1 MDTKF
6 DMVKTA
12 QAARKHNQLIAEG
25 LEKAGVLAENVI
37 SVLANIALTAEEG
50 KPIDLMNQSTIPS
63 FLAGVESIANAL
75 PHSQEQDKKENT
87 IRVLAAAS
95 IGRDGMVTYAVTP
108 IAQLG
113 ARKDTLRAKYAKLI
127 QAYAHTGDQQDGA
140 ILAQAVRQLQMKIDQ
155 AMRVASAPVQNQP
168 AKAGASQPGS
178 TPVTI

>member
-12 QAARKHNQLIAEG
+12 HAARKHNKLVVEG
-25 LEKAGVLAENVI
+25 LQKVGVLAENVT
-37 SVLANIALTAEEG
+37 SVLANIAVAAEEG
-50 KPIDLMNQSTIPS
+50 KPIDLMNQNSIPS
-63 FLAGVESIANAL
+63 FLAGVEAIANAL

-113 ARKDTLRAKYAKLI
+113 ARKDTLRAKYA
-127 QAYAHTGDQQDGA
+127 QMVNAYAHTGDERDGA

-155 AMRVASAPVQNQP
+155 AMRVAAAPVQNQP

-178 TPVTI
+178 TPGTI

>member
-6 DMVKTA
+6 DMVKAA
-12 QAARKHNQLIAEG
+12 QAARKHNALVVEG
-25 LEKAGVLAENVI
+25 IQKSGVLVENI
-37 SVLANIALTAEEG
+37 TSVLANIAMSAEEG
-50 KPIDLMNQSTIPS
+50 KPIDLMNQNSIPS
-63 FLAGVESIANAL
+63 FLAGVDTIANAL

-113 ARKDTLRAKYAKLI
+113 ARKSELRLKYSKLV
-127 QAYAHTGDQQDGA
+127 QAYAQSGDQQDGK

-155 AMRVASAPVQNQP
+155 AMRVAAAPVQNQP

-178 TPVTI
+178 SPVNI